1 MTINIR
7 IANLAQDFQR
17 VAELLSADAP
27 EVTRAD
33 ELIDEYNVEM
43 EGRTLRHAV
52 AVNMADEIVGFSFAG
67 HYPSMD
73 THQYYINVVVDL
85 EHRQQR
91 IGTAL
96 WDELA
101 GYLHEQ
107 GADRLLCTIYEGE
120 PAHFHFAQNR
130 GFEVQSHQ
138 LRAVL
143 DLDHFDESEFEDLA
157 QAVEMAG
164 IRLTSFADV
173 EQTEENT
180 RQLYDINGIAALDDP
195 ASDGGYIAYDNWKK
209 VILGGSWFQPAGQM
223 IALDGD
229 RFVALSAITYDAE
242 ENKGFTLISGVAP
255 GYRNRKIMQALKRQA
270 IGYAAAF
277 GAAQVVT
284 ELSTDNAPMRAINKK
299 LGFMEEPGM
308 FEMAASLDGGLELC
322 QS

>member
-1 MTINIR
+1 MKINIR
-7 IANLAQDFQR
+7 TANLAQDFQR
-17 VAELLSADAP
+17 VAELISADAP

-33 ELIDEYNVEM
+33 ELIHEYRVEM

-52 AVNMADEIVGFSFAG
+52 AINTENEIIGFSFAG

-73 THQYYINVVVDL
+73 TYQYYANVVVDPA
-85 EHRQQR
+85 HRQQR

-96 WDELA
+96 WDEMA

-107 GADRLLCTIYEGE
+107 HADRVLCTVYEGE
-120 PAHFHFAQNR
+120 PAHFHFAQSR
-130 GFEVQSHQ
+130 GFEIQSHQ

-143 DLDHFDESEFEDLA
+143 DLDHFDDSEFENLA
-157 QAVEMAG
+157 QSLELAG

-173 EQTEENT
+173 EQTEEHT

-195 ASDGGYIAYDNWKK
+195 ASDGSYIAYDNWKK

-229 RFVALSAITYDAE
+229 KFVALSAITYDVE

-255 GYRNRKIMQALKRQA
+255 SYRNRKIMQALKHQA
-270 IGYAAAF
+270 ISYAASF
-277 GAAQVVT
+277 GANQVVT
-284 ELSTDNAPMRAINKK
+284 ELSTANAPMRAINRK
-299 LGFMEEPGM
+299 LGFVEEPGA
-308 FEMAASLDGGLELC
+308 FEMAASLDGGPKLC